1 MLCGTRAATTVDA
14 GLANRDISNDH
25 VIQAADAAKITARN
39 MELMGLISVAYYT
52 SDHAFIDHYDKV
64 QELGRRRREEKCN
77 NDALQNVRPNA
88 PSLI

>member
-1 MLCGTRAATTVDA
+1 
-14 GLANRDISNDH
+14 
-25 VIQAADAAKITARN
+25 
-39 MELMGLISVAYYT
+39 MELMGLVSEANYT

-64 QELGRRRREEKCN
+64 QELGRRRCEEKCN